1 VELRVSFVKTRSG
14 KSKRRDTRTVHRDSL
29 LRRSAIKRDKGASKW
44 VRLRCRVKEPRKDT
58 AADLWRLESVVREG
72 VGALNP
78 GGNRIMPSM
87 TGNLRQVRTD
97 QRRTRRL
104 AMSIPDLPHQFS
116 RSYDSALQPK
126 KVELRL
132 MHVAGMKLAGE
143 QAA

>member
-1 VELRVSFVKTRSG
+1 
-14 KSKRRDTRTVHRDSL
+14 
-29 LRRSAIKRDKGASKW
+29 

-72 VGALNP
+72 AGALNP